1 MKITRSAISTA
12 KAPSAIGPYNQ
23 AIMADQT
30 LYISGQLGLDPE
42 TMNFV
47 HGGVE
52 EQARRAM
59 QNIENILKT
68 SGMDFGAV
76 IKTTI
81 LLADMNDFAAINR
94 VYEEFLGDHKP
105 ARSAFQVAGIPKG
118 GRVEI
123 EAVAVAG
130 VLTSG
135 SVLQF

>member
-1 MKITRSAISTA
+1 
-12 KAPSAIGPYNQ
+12 
-23 AIMADQT
+23 
-30 LYISGQLGLDPE
+30 
-42 TMNFV
+42 MNFV

-81 LLADMNDFAAINR
+81 LLADMNDFAAINS

-130 VLTSG
+130 AFFFKHIRRFYLM
-135 SVLQF
+135 L

>member
-1 MKITRSAISTA
+1 MK
-12 KAPSAIGPYNQ
+12 
-23 AIMADQT
+23 
-30 LYISGQLGLDPE
+30 
-42 TMNFV
+42 FV
-47 HGGVE
+47 PGGVE
-52 EQARRAM
+52 EQTRRAM
-59 QNIENILKT
+59 QNVENILKK

-81 LLADMNDFAAINR
+81 LMADMADFSVVNR

-105 ARSAFQVAGIPKG
+105 ARSAFQVAGLPKG

>member
-1 MKITRSAISTA
+1 MK
-12 KAPSAIGPYNQ
+12 
-23 AIMADQT
+23 
-30 LYISGQLGLDPE
+30 
-42 TMNFV
+42 FV
-47 HGGVE
+47 AGGVE
-52 EQARRAM
+52 EQTRRAM
-59 QNIENILKT
+59 QNVENILKK

-81 LLADMNDFAAINR
+81 LMADMADFSVVNR

-105 ARSAFQVAGIPKG
+105 ARSAFQVAGLPKG
-118 GRVEI
+118 GMVEI

>member
-1 MKITRSAISTA
+1 
-12 KAPSAIGPYNQ
+12 
-23 AIMADQT
+23 
-30 LYISGQLGLDPE
+30 
-42 TMNFV
+42 MNFV

-123 EAVAVAG
+123 DAVAVAG
-130 VLTSG
+130 AFFLKSTF
-135 SVLQF
+135 LDFI

>member
-1 MKITRSAISTA
+1 MK
-12 KAPSAIGPYNQ
+12 
-23 AIMADQT
+23 
-30 LYISGQLGLDPE
+30 
-42 TMNFV
+42 FV
-47 HGGVE
+47 PGGVE
-52 EQARRAM
+52 EQTRRAM
-59 QNIENILKT
+59 QNVENILKK
-68 SGMDFGAV
+68 SGMDFCAV

-81 LLADMNDFAAINR
+81 LMADMADFSVVNR

-105 ARSAFQVAGIPKG
+105 ARSAFQVAGLPKG

>member
-1 MKITRSAISTA
+1 
-12 KAPSAIGPYNQ
+12 
-23 AIMADQT
+23 
-30 LYISGQLGLDPE
+30 
-42 TMNFV
+42 
-47 HGGVE
+47 
-52 EQARRAM
+52 M
-59 QNIENILKT
+59 QNVENILKK

-81 LLADMNDFAAINR
+81 LMADMADFSVVNR

-105 ARSAFQVAGIPKG
+105 ARSAFQVAGLPKG

>member
-1 MKITRSAISTA
+1 MK
-12 KAPSAIGPYNQ
+12 
-23 AIMADQT
+23 
-30 LYISGQLGLDPE
+30 
-42 TMNFV
+42 FV
-47 HGGVE
+47 AGGVE
-52 EQARRAM
+52 EQTRRAM
-59 QNIENILKT
+59 QNVENILKK

-81 LLADMNDFAAINR
+81 LMADMADFSVVNR

-105 ARSAFQVAGIPKG
+105 ARSAFQVAGLPKG

>member
-1 MKITRSAISTA
+1 
-12 KAPSAIGPYNQ
+12 
-23 AIMADQT
+23 
-30 LYISGQLGLDPE
+30 
-42 TMNFV
+42 MNFV

-94 VYEEFLGDHKP
+94 V
-105 ARSAFQVAGIPKG
+105 
-118 GRVEI
+118 
-123 EAVAVAG
+123 
-130 VLTSG
+130 
-135 SVLQF
+135 